1 MSASE
6 FSRILQFEITS
17 ADGAKT
23 VDVSGGF
30 GGYFTFYED
39 IFSPVMTANTII
51 MDSGKNSITS
61 KKYNETLFS
70 GLPLNGGEKVQIKI
84 ENQNKQLLD
93 LKSMV
98 CYKPALMN
106 TKDNKETIGLNM
118 ISDDFF
124 KNEKVRVKRKLK
136 ENPTHENV
144 KSILETELNTD
155 KDIRLSP
162 ATSSFSYQGNNRK
175 PYTVIMSMAPQTV
188 GDKPGKV
195 AGYIF
200 YQTRRGYNFRSID
213 ELSAQSPIENYYMS
227 NAMQTQYDSKSA
239 NPDKKILAYHQEMV
253 GDYMKKAQNGSF
265 GAIRYNFDPFL
276 QEMDDNI
283 NFDFSIQ
290 AKSVSLLGKNDYEL
304 PEEVMDAIV
313 GSRTYVGLKNSQDPN
328 DASNINIDFSLYS
341 ALSPGRYNILFTQVL
356 NITVP
361 SNFDLHAGDV
371 INVDVPKIGCN
382 FEFDDNLSGL
392 YLIKELCHYIDESNS
407 YTSLRLVRDTQ
418 GKKTKFT

>member
-6 FSRILQFEITS
+6 YSQILQFELTS
-17 ADGAKT
+17 ADGEKT
-23 VDVSGGF
+23 VDVSAGF

-39 IFSPVMTANTII
+39 IFSPVMTANSII

-70 GLPLNGGEKVQIKI
+70 GLPLNGGEKVKIKI
-84 ENQNKQLLD
+84 QNQNDQLLD
-93 LKSMV
+93 LQSMV

-106 TKDNKETIGLNM
+106 TKDNKETIGLSM

-124 KNEKVRVKRKLK
+124 ENEKARVKRKLK

-144 KSILETELNTD
+144 KSILESELNTD
-155 KDIRLSP
+155 KDIYLSP
-162 ATSSFSYQGNNRK
+162 ATSKFSYQGNNRN
-175 PYTVIMSMAPQTV
+175 PYTVIMSMAPMTV

-195 AGYIF
+195 AGFIF
-200 YQTRRGYNFRSID
+200 YQTRRGYHFKSVD
-213 ELSAQSPIENYYMS
+213 ELSAQPPVENYYMS
-227 NAMQTQYDSKSA
+227 NVMQTQYDPKSS

-253 GDYMKKAQNGSF
+253 GDYMEKAKQGTTAF
-265 GAIRYNFDPFL
+265 RYNFDPFV
-276 QEMDDNI
+276 QEMDDNV
-283 NFDFSIQ
+283 NYDAVLQANSSI
-290 AKSVSLLGKNDYEL
+290 LLGKNDYEL
-304 PEEVMDAIV
+304 PEGATPTEY
-313 GSRTYVGLKNSQDPN
+313 GRLFVGLKNSQDAF
-328 DASNINIDFSLYS
+328 DASNLNIDFSSFS
-341 ALSPGRYNILFTQVL
+341 ALAFGRYNILFTQVL

-392 YLIKELCHYIDESNS
+392 YLIKELCHYIDESSS

-418 GKKTKFT
+418 GRKTKFA

>member
-6 FSRILQFEITS
+6 YSKILQFEITS
-17 ADGAKT
+17 ANGEKT

-70 GLPLNGGEKVQIKI
+70 GLPLNGGEKVKIKI
-84 ENQNKQLLD
+84 QNQNDQILD

-98 CYKPALMN
+98 CYKPSLMN
-106 TKDNKETIGLNM
+106 TKDNKQTTGLSM

-144 KSILETELNTD
+144 RSILKTELNTD
-155 KDIRLSP
+155 KEVQLSP
-162 ATSSFSYQGNNRK
+162 ATSKFSYQGNNRK

-213 ELSAQSPIENYYMS
+213 ELSAQPPIENYYMS
-227 NAMQTQYDSKSA
+227 NVMQTQYDPKSG
-239 NPDKKILAYHQEMV
+239 NPDKKILAYNQEMV
-253 GDYMKKAQNGSF
+253 GDYMKKAQTGSF

-276 QEMDDNI
+276 QEMDDNAT
-283 NFDFSIQ
+283 FDFALQ
-290 AKSVSLLGKNDYEL
+290 ADSSSLLGKNEYKLSD
-304 PEEVMDAIV
+304 EEIEV
-313 GSRTYVGLKNSQDPN
+313 GSRIFVGLKNSQDPL
-328 DASNINIDFSLYS
+328 DASNLNLDFSSYS
-341 ALSPGRYNILFTQVL
+341 ALASGRYNILFTQVL

-382 FEFDDNLSGL
+382 FEFDNNLSGL

-418 GKKTKFT
+418 GRKTKFA